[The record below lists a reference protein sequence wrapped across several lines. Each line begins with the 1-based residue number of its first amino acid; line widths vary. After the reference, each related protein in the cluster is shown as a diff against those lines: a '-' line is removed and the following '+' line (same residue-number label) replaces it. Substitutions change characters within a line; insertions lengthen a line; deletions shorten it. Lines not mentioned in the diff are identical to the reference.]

1 MILWDSQCEG
11 ASSSSRFLH
20 LPLQNRKAG
29 QVRIIVERKKIATW
43 KTSFKKHLLIWETST
58 KVLCLWWGWNMKSSR
73 FKMLDPTLVQIPDRC
88 YCAHFPAKRFKSEM
102 SKSIHLN
109 STVLKSRQIF
119 SFISSRFLGGD
130 NPDTFFS
137 RPQRSRCS
145 ISMLVVQKDLK
156 LFKRS
161 KA

>member
-1 MILWDSQCEG
+1 
-11 ASSSSRFLH
+11 
-20 LPLQNRKAG
+20 
-29 QVRIIVERKKIATW
+29 
-43 KTSFKKHLLIWETST
+43 
-58 KVLCLWWGWNMKSSR
+58 MKSSR

-109 STVLKSRQIF
+109 STVFKSRQIF

-145 ISMLVVQKDLK
+145 ISMLVVQKDPKLK
-156 LFKRS
+156 TSTEKNFLEIFFSVRMVWEILCTTIFGNEKKGEVFISLFSMSITKY
-161 KA
+161 

>member
-1 MILWDSQCEG
+1 
-11 ASSSSRFLH
+11 
-20 LPLQNRKAG
+20 
-29 QVRIIVERKKIATW
+29 
-43 KTSFKKHLLIWETST
+43 
-58 KVLCLWWGWNMKSSR
+58 MKSSR

-109 STVLKSRQIF
+109 STVFKSRQIF

-145 ISMLVVQKDLK
+145 ISMLVVQKDPKLK
-156 LFKRS
+156 TSTEKNFLEIFFSVRMVWEILCTTIFGNEKKGEVFISLFSMSITRY
-161 KA
+161 

>member
-1 MILWDSQCEG
+1 
-11 ASSSSRFLH
+11 
-20 LPLQNRKAG
+20 
-29 QVRIIVERKKIATW
+29 
-43 KTSFKKHLLIWETST
+43 
-58 KVLCLWWGWNMKSSR
+58 MKSSR

-109 STVLKSRQIF
+109 STVFKSRQIF

-145 ISMLVVQKDLK
+145 ISMLVVKKDPKLK
-156 LFKRS
+156 TSTEKNFLEIFFLSEWSGKFSAQQYLAMRR
-161 KA
+161 KERYLYHCLV